1 MSRDLTVSSVDRQNI
16 LNNSYAVEN
25 IQKVIDLPALE
36 FEGERYM
43 TRKQVADFFEIDDS
57 TIDRYLTTNEVELK
71 HNGYVLIRGKQLKN
85 MVLRFAPLINA
96 GSKTTQLGLFKLRAV
111 LNLAMLLV
119 ESERARSLRSRILDI
134 VLDTL
139 VERTGGHTKFINQR
153 DRSYLPAAFQ
163 ESQHRKE
170 FTASLHRCVDMG
182 NYKYAYFT
190 DRFYKSVFKENARE
204 YRKIL
209 QLENKDKPRDTMYAE
224 VLQIIASFEAGLA
237 HEIEEG
243 FQKIGRKLTQIE
255 VDEIFDSFSRHPL
268 WQPQLIN
275 VRTKMASRDVCFR
288 DALHHRLEE
297 YIKAVPSDDFEKFLD
312 KTSKSLAEQVEETR
326 DVFQRLKDR

>member
-119 ESERARSLRSRILDI
+119 ESERARSLRSR
-134 VLDTL
+134 
-139 VERTGGHTKFINQR
+139 F
-153 DRSYLPAAFQ
+153 
-163 ESQHRKE
+163 
-170 FTASLHRCVDMG
+170 
-182 NYKYAYFT
+182 
-190 DRFYKSVFKENARE
+190 
-204 YRKIL
+204 
-209 QLENKDKPRDTMYAE
+209 
-224 VLQIIASFEAGLA
+224 
-237 HEIEEG
+237 
-243 FQKIGRKLTQIE
+243 
-255 VDEIFDSFSRHPL
+255 
-268 WQPQLIN
+268 
-275 VRTKMASRDVCFR
+275 
-288 DALHHRLEE
+288 
-297 YIKAVPSDDFEKFLD
+297 
-312 KTSKSLAEQVEETR
+312 
-326 DVFQRLKDR
+326 